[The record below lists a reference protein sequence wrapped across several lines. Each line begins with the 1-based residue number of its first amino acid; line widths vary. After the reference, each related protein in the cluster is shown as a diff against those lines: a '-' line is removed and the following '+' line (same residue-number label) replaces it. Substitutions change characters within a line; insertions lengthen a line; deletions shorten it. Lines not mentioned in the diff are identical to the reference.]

1 MNSSEKHKPRLVV
14 VLSRFPFPTEKGD
27 KLRAFYQI
35 RDLSKDWDIYAI
47 CLSEQMIS
55 EEHKAKVNAYCK
67 ELHIFQL
74 DKWKKLFNTGLQFFT
89 TKPFQVGYF
98 YQHSI
103 HHQIDILLK
112 RIEPDHIFCQLI
124 RAAEYVKNYHSC
136 TKTIDYM
143 DALSAGIKRRIPQ
156 SSLLSRWLFRSE
168 WKRLTRYENIL
179 FDYFEYHTI
188 ISEQD
193 RDLIA
198 HPQRAKI
205 DILPNGVGEHFFN
218 YSKPVQ
224 KTHDLV
230 FTGNLSYPPNINA
243 VHYITHEICPVLKAS
258 GRNVSVLIS
267 GANPVSE
274 IERLQGKIDLTGWV
288 EDIRDSYAKGIV
300 FVAPM
305 FIGTGLQNK
314 LLEAMAMGIPC
325 ITTPLANNALGA
337 DSSSILLAE
346 TPEGFADKI
355 QMLLS
360 DEELRERYA
369 TNGQNYVKAN
379 FNWNNLTQK
388 LSDKM
393 MAISR

>member
-1 MNSSEKHKPRLVV
+1 M
-14 VLSRFPFPTEKGD
+14 
-27 KLRAFYQI
+27 
-35 RDLSKDWDIYAI
+35 
-47 CLSEQMIS
+47 
-55 EEHKAKVNAYCK
+55 
-67 ELHIFQL
+67 
-74 DKWKKLFNTGLQFFT
+74 WKKLFYTGLQFFT

-346 TPEGFADKI
+346 TPEGFA
-355 QMLLS
+355 
-360 DEELRERYA
+360 
-369 TNGQNYVKAN
+369 
-379 FNWNNLTQK
+379 
-388 LSDKM
+388 
-393 MAISR
+393 